1 MSLLTDLE
9 RDEGYRAAPYLD
21 TAIPPR
27 WTVGHGR
34 NLEASPITGAE
45 WKAMLDAKE
54 IALSISPN
62 GAARLLGNGITAAQ
76 TQCAQAFGWWPQL
89 DEVRR
94 EVLVNLTFN
103 MGMQRLV
110 GFRNMLAA
118 VKAGDYG
125 IAAEELLD
133 SAYAKQVGGR
143 AVRLANQLRTGV
155 RT

>member
-1 MSLLTDLE
+1 VSLLGDLQQ
-9 RDEGYRAAPYLD
+9 DEGYRAAPYLD
-21 TAIPPR
+21 TAEPPK
-27 WTVGHGR
+27 WTMGHGR
-34 NLEASPITGAE
+34 NLEASPLTGSE
-45 WKAMLDAKE
+45 WKALLDAKE
-54 IALSISPN
+54 IAVSISPN
-62 GAARLLGNGITAAQ
+62 GAARLLENGIILAR
-76 TQCAQAFGWWPQL
+76 TQCTQAFGWWPAL

-118 VKAGDYG
+118 IKAQDFD
-125 IAAEELLD
+125 AAAAELLD

-155 RT
+155 RI

>member
-9 RDEGYRAAPYLD
+9 RDEGYRAAPYPD
-21 TAIPPR
+21 TASPPR
-27 WTVGHGR
+27 WTFGYGR
-34 NLEASPITGAE
+34 NIEDAPLTGAE
-45 WKAMLDAKE
+45 WKALLDAKE
-54 IALSISPN
+54 IAVSISPN
-62 GAARLLGNGITAAQ
+62 GAARLLSNGVTAAQ
-76 TQCAQAFGWWPQL
+76 MQCAQTFGWWPDL

-118 VKAGDYG
+118 VKTGDYG

-133 SAYAKQVGGR
+133 STYAKQVGAR
-143 AVRLANQLRTGV
+143 AQRLANQLRTGV

>member
-1 MSLLTDLE
+1 VSLLTDLE

-21 TAIPPR
+21 TAVPPK
-27 WTVGHGR
+27 WTVAHGR
-34 NLEASPITGAE
+34 NLEASPLTGPE
-45 WKAMLDAKE
+45 WKALLDAKE

-76 TQCAQAFGWWPQL
+76 TQCTQAFGWWPQL

-110 GFRNMLAA
+110 GFKNMLAA
-118 VKAGDYG
+118 VQRGDYD
-125 IAAEELLD
+125 IAADELLD
-133 SAYAKQVGGR
+133 SAYSKQVGAR
-143 AVRLANQLRTGV
+143 AQRLANQLRTGV